1 MSKISHLDCTLRDG
15 GYYNNWNFKIS
26 LIEKYLSAMSDIKI
40 DYVEIGFRSL
50 EKNEFRGAC
59 AYTTD
64 EFLNT
69 LKIPKNIKIAVMV
82 NASELI
88 KNSSKNK
95 NKNVIK
101 KLFKKSNK
109 TKIKLVRIAAHFS
122 EISKLMPLV
131 PQLKKLGYKI
141 AINLMQSSDRNENEI
156 KELCTLSQKYKV
168 DVLYFE
174 DSTGSL
180 NSKHTIKISR
190 LFKKY
195 WEGDLGIH
203 AHDNMGK
210 AMI

>member
-26 LIEKYLSAMSDIKI
+26 LIEKYLNVMSDIKI

-88 KNSSKNK
+88 KNSNRNK
-95 NKNVIK
+95 SLESVK

-109 TKIKLVRIAAHFS
+109 TKIKLVRIAAHYS

-131 PQLKKLGYKI
+131 PQIKKLGYKI
-141 AINLMQSSDRNENEI
+141 AINLMQSSDRTEDEI
-156 KELCTLSQKYKV
+156 KI
-168 DVLYFE
+168 F
-174 DSTGSL
+174 
-180 NSKHTIKISR
+180 
-190 LFKKY
+190 
-195 WEGDLGIH
+195 
-203 AHDNMGK
+203 AHYHKN
-210 AMI
+210 IE